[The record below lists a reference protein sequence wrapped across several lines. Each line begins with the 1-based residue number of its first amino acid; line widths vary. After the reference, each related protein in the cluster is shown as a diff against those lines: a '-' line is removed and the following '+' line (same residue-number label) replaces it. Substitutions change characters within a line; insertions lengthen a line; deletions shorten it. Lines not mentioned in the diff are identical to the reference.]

1 MTDGLLNRVGM
12 VEHTLRLKVIVASW
26 EDESRWGMEVLMH
39 PRDRILIVMLDGTT
53 VVATQSAG
61 KPHSRFIAGEAGDY
75 ESAAVEMLEE
85 AEERVE
91 RGLHSQIA
99 TFLADEDVLIEEIDE
114 REDWNGWG
122 CS

>member
-1 MTDGLLNRVGM
+1 LTDGLLNRVGM
-12 VEHTLRLKVIVASW
+12 VENTLRLKVIIASW

-61 KPHSRFIAGEAGDY
+61 RPHSRFIAGEAGDY

>member
-1 MTDGLLNRVGM
+1 M
-12 VEHTLRLKVIVASW
+12 EHRLKLKVIIANW

-39 PRDRILIVMLDGTT
+39 TRDRILIVMLDKET

-61 KPHSRFIAGEAGDY
+61 RPSSRFVAEEAGDY
-75 ESAAVEMLEE
+75 ADAAGEMLDE

-91 RGLHSQIA
+91 RGLYSEIA

-114 REDWNGWG
+114 RESWDGPL
-122 CS
+122 

>member
-1 MTDGLLNRVGM
+1 M
-12 VEHTLRLKVIVASW
+12 VENTLRLKVIIASW

-61 KPHSRFIAGEAGDY
+61 RPHSRFIAGEAGDY